1 MVGYVLPKAYMPV
14 SSYIPTHFNFHIYLI
29 KMLTRFFF
37 QGPSSSPSSTALI
50 HSSIPPSLEI
60 PSTSSEIL
68 LASSN
73 HSSNFQ
79 HSNFLLKHRPGNHSN
94 SNHSS
99 INSNLDLLPSNSSIF
114 KISGTTRRFSRTFR

>member
-14 SSYIPTHFNFHIYLI
+14 SSYIPAHFNFHIFDKNANKI
-29 KMLTRFFF
+29 FF

-79 HSNFLLKHRPGNHSN
+79 HSNFLLKHSPGNHSN